1 METEILY
8 WAQTPGVQITLIPLT
23 AKGKSRAIPENIQ
36 LDLALASRSAISKML
51 AALESLFSVYLFYE
65 LVWLVR
71 SGKLSPKSIFISWRS
86 LSTIKS
92 IYRVLMKNVSAAG
105 PNGIHCYTY
114 WFDNTGYAASLLKRP
129 GAINTLVARAHGSDV
144 YEERRPDM
152 YMPFKRQFSNF
163 FDRIFAISLQGKTY
177 LQTRYNIPENKI
189 ELFRLGVNISD
200 KTSVPTSANVLH
212 IVSISFC
219 APVKRIDRIIDALAL
234 LSNILASDKSIVW
247 THIGGGKLL
256 SELERYAQER
266 LGSLNN
272 ISYNL
277 LGHRTNSDVLD
288 YLGKTDIDVLL
299 NTSESEGIPVS
310 MMEAMSFGIPVIGPW
325 VGGIPEIVDESC
337 GILLS
342 SSPSPN
348 EIAQALLPIEQFKK
362 SQIRESAKEKIR
374 LHYDASRNYPAFI
387 SSLMSHIKTHTD
399 SSSV

>member
-1 METEILY
+1 
-8 WAQTPGVQITLIPLT
+8 
-23 AKGKSRAIPENIQ
+23 
-36 LDLALASRSAISKML
+36 
-51 AALESLFSVYLFYE
+51 
-65 LVWLVR
+65 
-71 SGKLSPKSIFISWRS
+71 
-86 LSTIKS
+86 
-92 IYRVLMKNVSAAG
+92 MKNVSAAG